1 MYRLDIVIESP
12 IIILPRYATSY
23 EVLVA
28 HLGRILINNED
39 SDEVTGDRGSLWT
52 VKDLYN
58 IEIRDMN
65 LYSLNIEKRIQS
77 FIFKGDNIP

>member
-1 MYRLDIVIESP
+1 MYRVDIVIESP